1 MRRAIACAPAVGMVA
16 RPPTEAPWSGPRY
29 PPTHADDHMNTIPY
43 TTRRGIARSPA
54 GPMGSAPALVRLV
67 RLPAVLTVPGD
78 VLLGAAWAG
87 EEEQPLTVAALALG
101 SSLLYL
107 AGMALNDWADR
118 ERDARER
125 PRRPLPAGEIAPATA
140 LGSAIVLTGGA
151 LAMAG
156 GAGGVRRLRAAAR
169 LAATVWLYDLAAK
182 DTPAGPWT
190 MALART
196 LDVLMGAGRNGDSR
210 RRRVS
215 PGFGWGLRRAGP
227 PAAVVGAHTLLV
239 TLVSAREVEG
249 ADSALARRALLG
261 VVATTAATATLI
273 LAGQRS
279 TAGPRSTAASAL
291 GHRSAAASA
300 VGPRSAAASTLAL
313 ACLAL
318 YGCAMGRAGVGALRA
333 PDPAHLQRLVATGV
347 LANMPLQAALLAGRG
362 RRATAAALVVGWPAA
377 RWAGRRA
384 AVT

>member
-1 MRRAIACAPAVGMVA
+1 MRR
-16 RPPTEAPWSGPRY
+16 
-29 PPTHADDHMNTIPY
+29 
-43 TTRRGIARSPA
+43 
-54 GPMGSAPALVRLV
+54 APALVRLV

-107 AGMALNDWADR
+107 GGMALNDWADL

-125 PRRPLPAGEIAPATA
+125 PRRPIPAGEIAPATA
-140 LGSAIVLTGGA
+140 LGSAMVLTGGA

-190 MALART
+190 MALARA
-196 LDVLMGAGRNGDSR
+196 LDVAMGANR
-210 RRRVS
+210 
-215 PGFGWGLRRAGP
+215 GLRRAGP

-249 ADSALARRALLG
+249 ADSALAGRALLG
-261 VVATTAATATLI
+261 VVATAAAAATLI
-273 LAGQRS
+273 L
-279 TAGPRSTAASAL
+279 AGPRSTAASAL
-291 GHRSAAASA
+291 GH
-300 VGPRSAAASTLAL
+300 RSAAASTLAL

-333 PDPAHLQRLVATGV
+333 PGPARLQRLVATGV

-377 RWAGRRA
+377 WWAGRRA